1 MNKRIIILTV
11 LAAAALIVP
20 LAAADKKPLESQ
32 WTGSPLVIDAKMDE
46 WPAEALTSNKNFEI
60 SYAFKNDQNFLYCI
74 FVFNNPRYLSSIE
87 ASGLTFWIHP
97 QKEKKAYGFRFYRK
111 MVTPDQLIQT
121 MEKGGTPLTEQK
133 KTEIKSKPSYMLFA
147 CDVVDKKGNVVLH
160 QAGTGNGTYRVARAQ
175 KSMVFEYVIPLGLLV
190 DADQKPLNIAEPF
203 KLGFEWGGMTEEM
216 KKQRAAEIGG
226 QNSEARGGTAE
237 MAVSGGIGERGEGE
251 ERSTPSADLTG
262 MRRGPKKYEFWIDLK
277 LAAKQ

>member
-1 MNKRIIILTV
+1 MNKRGIILTV
-11 LAAAALIVP
+11 LTAAALTVP
-20 LAAADKKPLESQ
+20 LAAADKKPVESL
-32 WTGSPLVIDAKMDE
+32 WTASPLIIDAKMDE
-46 WPAEALTSNKNFEI
+46 WPVEVLTTNKNFEV
-60 SYAFKNDQNFLYCI
+60 SYAFQNDQNFLYCI
-74 FVFNNPRYLSSIE
+74 FVFNNPRYVSSIE

-97 QKEKKAYGFRFYRK
+97 EKEKKAYGFRFYRK

-121 MEKGGTPLTEQK
+121 MEKGGTPLSEQK

-147 CDVVDKKGNVVLH
+147 CDVVDKKGNVVPH
-160 QAGTGNGTYRVARAQ
+160 QPGTGNGTYRVARAQ

-190 DADQKPLNIAEPF
+190 DAEQKPLNTAEVF

-226 QNSEARGGTAE
+226 QNVEARAGAAE
-237 MAVSGGIGERGEGE
+237 MAVSGGMGERGEGE
-251 ERSTPSADLTG
+251 DRSPAADLTG

-277 LAAKQ
+277 LAPKQ